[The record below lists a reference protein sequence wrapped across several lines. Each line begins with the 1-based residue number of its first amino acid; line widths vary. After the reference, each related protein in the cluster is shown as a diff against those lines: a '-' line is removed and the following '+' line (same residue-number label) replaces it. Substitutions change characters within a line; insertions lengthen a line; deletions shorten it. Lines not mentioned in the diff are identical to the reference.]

1 MLTLPFIESS
11 NLLPIPFPRSFYQWE
26 DNTKRLSER
35 GLYSEFDLNTKG
47 LPATHDFLGSMPSLL
62 RTNYD
67 SRYQPHVQSA
77 VEAITTMKPAMRVQL
92 SKDYMLEDDEIRGDV
107 REKLS
112 RLYEGIRMLETE
124 EDSEE
129 DGDGQESSD
138 GY

>member
-1 MLTLPFIESS
+1 M
-11 NLLPIPFPRSFYQWE
+11 
-26 DNTKRLSER
+26 RLSER
-35 GLYSEFDLNTKG
+35 GLYSHYAQNTKG
-47 LPATHDFLGSMPSLL
+47 LPPIHDFLGSLPSLL

-67 SRYQPHVQSA
+67 SRYQPHVQRA
-77 VEAITTMKPAMRVQL
+77 VEAITTMKPAMRAQL

-129 DGDGQESSD
+129 DDGQESSD